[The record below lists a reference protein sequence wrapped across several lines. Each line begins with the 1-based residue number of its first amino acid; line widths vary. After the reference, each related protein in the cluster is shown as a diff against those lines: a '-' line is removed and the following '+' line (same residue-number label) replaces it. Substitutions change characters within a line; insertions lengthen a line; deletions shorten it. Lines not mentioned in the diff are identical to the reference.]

1 MDTFNVQYH
10 FTMTDDSR
18 EVFDLII
25 DARTLNMIVDVP
37 DNPPFWTQI
46 DYYQCP
52 KCPFTKNARSLCPLS
67 VSLVDVVKRF
77 GRIISFEKLH
87 VDVITNERIYSKDTT
102 AHEGLSSL
110 MGLIIACSKCPFTD
124 FFKPMARFHLPF
136 AGYEETIFR
145 ALSTYLLSLYFKNS
159 GNEPDDKLAGLSEI
173 YQNIEEL
180 NVSVSKRL
188 RAASQKDSTVNALI
202 HLDVF
207 AKFMTFPVEY
217 NLERIGYLF
226 NPFLQDNE
234 QKQQA

>member
-1 MDTFNVQYH
+1 MDTFNVQYR
-10 FTMTDDSR
+10 FTMSDGSR
-18 EVFDLII
+18 EVFDLNI
-25 DARTLNMIVDVP
+25 DARSLNMLVDIP
-37 DNPPFWTQI
+37 DNPPFWTEI
-46 DYYQCP
+46 DYFQCP
-52 KCPFTKNARSLCPLS
+52 KCPFTKIERSLCPLS
-67 VSLVDVVKRF
+67 INLVDVVKRF

-87 VDVITNERIYSKDTT
+87 VDVLTIERIYSKDTT

-110 MGLIIACSKCPFTD
+110 MGLIIACSECPFTD

-159 GNEPDDKLAGLSEI
+159 KNESDDEMTGLSEI
-173 YQNIEEL
+173 YQSIEEL
-180 NVSVSKRL
+180 NIAVSKRL
-188 RAASQKDSTVNALI
+188 RAASRKDSTVNALI

-226 NPFLQDNE
+226 EPFLQNRK
-234 QKQQA
+234 QRQQA